1 MGQQLGQQLGQIDR
15 QALAAEVERAH
26 AARSQAED
34 ACCEVEELLW
44 EVRHPRT
51 WQQTWRRL
59 AQLAGPDEPVP
70 PPH

>member
-15 QALAAEVERAH
+15 QALAVEVERAH
-26 AARSQAED
+26 HARTQVED

-59 AQLAGPDEPVP
+59 AQLAGPDESAP
-70 PPH
+70 PSH

>member
-1 MGQQLGQQLGQIDR
+1 MGQQLGRIDR
-15 QALAAEVERAH
+15 QALAAEVARAQ

-51 WQQTWRRL
+51 WQQSWRRL
-59 AQLAGPDEPVP
+59 AQLAAPDEPVP
-70 PPH
+70 PH

>member
-1 MGQQLGQQLGQIDR
+1 MGQQLRQQLGQIDR

-26 AARSQAED
+26 AARTQAED

-44 EVRHPRT
+44 AVRHPRT
-51 WQQTWRRL
+51 WQQSWRRL
-59 AQLAGPDEPVP
+59 AQLAGPHEPP